1 MFDTRINNYVDVLG
15 EKYKDNMLMPDL
27 LGREFASIGYK
38 TLKPQVLDAS
48 DFSVP
53 QRRRRVIFLAYLS
66 GQTPPS
72 YPTPTTPNEDQKVT
86 VSDAII
92 DLISD
97 PSIRGKEGYINSPY
111 QKNSVSGR
119 TQNTSGGFV
128 SNYHLRSEEHTSELQ
143 SRG

>member
-1 MFDTRINNYVDVLG
+1 MII
-15 EKYKDNMLMPDL
+15 PDIL
-27 LGREFASIGYK
+27 VMEYAYIGYK

-48 DFSVP
+48 DYSVP
-53 QRRRRVIFLAYLS
+53 QRRRRMIFLAYLS

-97 PSIRGKEGYINSPY
+97 PSIRGKEGYKNSPY

-128 SNYHLRSEEHTSELQ
+128 SNYRSEEHTSELQ
-143 SRG
+143 SRGHLVCRLLLEKK